1 MKNGF
6 VFVAV
11 LLSAA
16 VAQAGQEPK
25 VTTFEMRS
33 RVPLESKTVRDAPY
47 SADVVT
53 DHTQTLADG
62 NRIVEHSTA
71 HVYRDKD
78 GRVRREE
85 DHGSGS
91 LSVSIVDPVAGV
103 SYSLDSDKHI
113 AWKTPT
119 PNIMMD
125 LNEKVLAEVRARKLE
140 DAQPRLREVSPLPNT
155 ITVDV
160 SGGRIE
166 MRRSSG
172 GVEQHSEE
180 QLPGRNIEGV
190 SAVGHRTTTT
200 IPAGAIGNDLPIVIT
215 SEEWTSPDLQALV
228 LTERKDPRNGD
239 STYRLLNISRSEPDA
254 SLFQVPPDYTIKE
267 TGIRRLEMR

>member
-1 MKNGF
+1 MKNEF
-6 VFVAV
+6 VFVVV

-16 VAQAGQEPK
+16 VAHAGQEPK
-25 VTTFEMRS
+25 VTFEMRS
-33 RVPLESKTVRDAPY
+33 RVPLESKAVKDAPY

-71 HVYRDKD
+71 RVFRDKD

-85 DHGSGS
+85 DHGSGG

-103 SYSLDSDKHI
+103 SYSLDPDQRI

-119 PNIMMD
+119 PDIMMR
-125 LNEKVLAEVRARKLE
+125 LNEKVLAEVQARKVP
-140 DAQPRLREVSPLPNT
+140 DGQPRLPEVSLLPNT

-160 SGGRIE
+160 SAGRVE

-172 GVEQHSEE
+172 GAEQRSDE

-200 IPAGAIGNDLPIVIT
+200 IPAGAIGNDLPIVVT

-267 TGIRRLEMR
+267 TGIRRLDMR